1 MRRFT
6 VRALTADGE
15 SRILIREAKD
25 AEGLALELIG
35 ENLTPLR
42 ITEQDGSITDLLPT
56 DAGTYCLTIAVTS
69 DCADYTGSSQW
80 VFTIGATS
88 GS

>member
-42 ITEQDGSITDLLPT
+42 ITEQDGSITDLL
-56 DAGTYCLTIAVTS
+56 S
-69 DCADYTGSSQW
+69 
-80 VFTIGATS
+80 
-88 GS
+88 